1 MPRVKFIGWPIQRRE
16 LLVVVATWSEDITF
30 VCSLP
35 SPLPRGEGIGG
46 EGALIGPLQCVLL
59 PFWQLVTRTIFPHL
73 RQT

>member
-35 SPLPRGEGIGG
+35 SLGRGDRG
-46 EGALIGPLQCVLL
+46 EGALISPLQCVLP
-59 PFWQLVTRTIFPHL
+59 PFWQLVTRTIFPHP